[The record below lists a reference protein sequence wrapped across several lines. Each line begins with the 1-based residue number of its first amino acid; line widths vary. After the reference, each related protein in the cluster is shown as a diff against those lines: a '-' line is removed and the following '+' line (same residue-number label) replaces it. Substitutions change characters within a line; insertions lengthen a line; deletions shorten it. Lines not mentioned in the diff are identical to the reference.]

1 MKVLIGLAVAVLTM
15 VLSHSST
22 VRAADPYY
30 PYPVYDQYYKKNVE
44 PQPPP
49 QEPAHAAP
57 PQLEVKPV
65 PPPEQPIKLS
75 EPPEFLF
82 PPGLGFG
89 VAVGI
94 PEDLFYVSKAYYTVK
109 EGRWYRALFYNG
121 PWSTVGL
128 SRVPP
133 ELKDTKLAKIHDL
146 RNREFRKYWKN
157 KERYRGKVF
166 RPGEELRLPLKNEKQ
181 P

>member
-1 MKVLIGLAVAVLTM
+1 MKTLIGLAVAALTM
-15 VLSHSST
+15 VLTNSLT
-22 VRAADPYY
+22 VFAADPYY
-30 PYPVYDQYYKKNVE
+30 PYPVYDDYYKKNVE

-49 QEPAHAAP
+49 QEPANAP
-57 PQLEVKPV
+57 PSQVELLPV
-65 PPPEQPIKLS
+65 PPPEQPIKLT

-109 EGRWYRALFYNG
+109 GGRWYRALFYNG
-121 PWSTVGL
+121 PWGTVGL

-133 ELKDTKLAKIHDL
+133 ELKNAKLAKIHDL

-157 KERYRGKVF
+157 KNQYKGKVF
-166 RPGEELRLPLKNEKQ
+166 RPGEELRLPMKDEKR